1 MIDNGLWMNLSDA
14 GVEPKLDD
22 AINQLQELFQKKY
35 VAAPEYWF
43 DDRADSSHNSSSG
56 SSQDSSQD
64 SSHGRRSSGGGAPD
78 EAWYCCCSCNGLSGW
93 GKASN
98 KVKAKK
104 KAAFMV
110 LVRLLDSAGLANDEM
125 RKAMWKTMESERN
138 SNGSHSYPETNPD
151 DWDTDRQ

>member
-35 VAAPEYWF
+35 VAAPKYWF

-56 SSQDSSQD
+56 SSQD

-78 EAWYCCCSCNGLSGW
+78 EAWYCCCSCNGLAEGMKSTA
-93 GKASN
+93 ASFTGTT
-98 KVKAKK
+98 VKMSRI
-104 KAAFMV
+104 FW
-110 LVRLLDSAGLANDEM
+110 N
-125 RKAMWKTMESERN
+125 RKS
-138 SNGSHSYPETNPD
+138 
-151 DWDTDRQ
+151 